1 MCRLDPE
8 QHATVTDAQN
18 ERVASEAAAAAVVE
32 EVVAAGE
39 GDDSDEGGHSLEE
52 TGRIAI
58 FEDAPHSELRQR
70 LAERISTLQSSRNAS
85 MTKKTSQQRVTASEK
100 RKAYV
105 FLGANKRSN
114 QCRLERYARF
124 PFSWYISYNIS
135 TYSFST
141 SRFSLFSTYLLVPYI
156 ETLRPKLAGSFILTP
171 PFPTPRV
178 KAEAKRKRETLRGQK
193 VDHGQNGA
201 SSANGVEGEA
211 GASAQVFSKFNFS
224 TAPRVGKEKKRGN
237 NNPIQL
243 LAKAQA
249 EKEKMAKL
257 KSADPV
263 KAEQKEKEVLWKKA
277 LLRAE
282 GAKVKDDTKLLKKA
296 IRRKDT
302 KKKKTKEDWKER
314 TVLVHKGSMKKQK
327 KRDDNLHERASN
339 KLFRKMNNGKKKQ
352 TVKPKKRPGFEGGP
366 KEKKPKTKMTLQ
378 TGYKFKA

>member
-1 MCRLDPE
+1 
-8 QHATVTDAQN
+8 
-18 ERVASEAAAAAVVE
+18 
-32 EVVAAGE
+32 
-39 GDDSDEGGHSLEE
+39 
-52 TGRIAI
+52 
-58 FEDAPHSELRQR
+58 
-70 LAERISTLQSSRNAS
+70 
-85 MTKKTSQQRVTASEK
+85 
-100 RKAYV
+100 
-105 FLGANKRSN
+105 
-114 QCRLERYARF
+114 
-124 PFSWYISYNIS
+124 
-135 TYSFST
+135 
-141 SRFSLFSTYLLVPYI
+141 
-156 ETLRPKLAGSFILTP
+156 
-171 PFPTPRV
+171 
-178 KAEAKRKRETLRGQK
+178 
-193 VDHGQNGA
+193 
-201 SSANGVEGEA
+201 
-211 GASAQVFSKFNFS
+211 
-224 TAPRVGKEKKRGN
+224 
-237 NNPIQL
+237 
-243 LAKAQA
+243 
-249 EKEKMAKL
+249 MAKL